1 LPTVILVLLSLL
13 ALATG
18 LAIYVGGRLATL
30 EWLLQKAVTS
40 SGGTLTISGARG
52 SLYGPLHIDRISVR
66 SPEQVISAEQIDIDW
81 QPRQLLTKQIAIR
94 RVQVAALTVDNLMP
108 STQPLVMPSS
118 LSLPL
123 ALQADEVRIGK
134 IAISASGSRTQ
145 LDDLRLRLK
154 GDASGWRMQD
164 ASLGTPWGKLAANA
178 TLRGNRPFAVDG
190 KFRFTAPRFAG
201 DLQGLLRGDLG
212 SLAVDIT
219 ARSHAA
225 NASATLN
232 LAPFDA
238 VPLHA
243 LSIKVRQIDP
253 AAWDAAWPQAD
264 LGLDLTLALGATPD
278 HRVSG
283 NLALTNSATPGPI
296 NLHRLPLRA
305 ISTSLG
311 GTLAALRFNDVM
323 LDLAQAGKLHGN
335 GSIVEVQEVQPQNK
349 PGRAVTLQL
358 HTDGVDVQAIH
369 SRLHRSKIAGDIV
382 LGQRGAMQT
391 LQAALAQ
398 DGLRFDMQAT
408 LADGWLRLQQ
418 ARLRAGASD
427 VQLRGELQLR
437 DDKSV
442 NPANSANQPPP
453 RQTIAQAFKASGA
466 ISHFNP
472 AQFGAFPAADV
483 NTGLSLEGNLAPV
496 PQVRAQFT
504 LQPSRFLNQA
514 LSGHGTLAADP
525 QHVRGV
531 DIALSLGG
539 NAIEAHGDF
548 GAPADR
554 LTWRIDGKQLAALRA
569 GLDGA
574 LRASGTL
581 SGSMAAPSTSFD
593 VNAHGLSWHA
603 TNAQASASSG
613 SLLQAQ
619 GQIALGG
626 EGDFKFKGMTQ
637 RFNPAAFG
645 PYPAASLNATVD
657 ASGRIGAP
665 WRVALDLQLAAAST
679 FLNAPLSGHV
689 VLNADSAHISNAD
702 LDLHLAENQLQA
714 RGNVGA
720 AKDQLDWHLDAPR
733 LAAFGAQFGGALQ
746 ANGNLSGSLALPAL
760 TLMANGRALQLPGQI
775 KLQTVRAS
783 ARMTAGLDS
792 ALQAEID
799 LSALESPQWTLQS
812 AHLRASGTRAA
823 HTLGAAVRGPGFDT
837 QLELA
842 GGWNPEHGWSG
853 LLRSLQNSGDIAFTL
868 QAPAPLRI
876 SDFSSLQQFSI
887 NDAQVN
893 IAGGSLTL
901 KALEKSGAHWRTS
914 GQARALPLSLLR
926 QLAPTLRDKLDGDLT
941 LGASWMLDLDQ
952 SINGSLRLFREGGDV
967 TAGIELPLALGL
979 RQLEARAD
987 IAGNALQVQVD
998 VAGVRAGRL
1007 HLEAASQLARR
1018 DGRWGLPGASA
1029 LTLRGS
1035 ADMPSIAWLAPLSG
1049 QPGLELDGKLALDVR
1064 GSGSI
1069 GAPQLAGSL
1078 NGDNLTLRWTSQG
1091 LKLRNGVL
1099 RAQLAGDQLQVQ
1111 SFHIDGEQG
1120 SAQAS
1125 GWVRFA
1131 DAALTMQIK
1140 ASADKLLVLSRPDRL
1155 LVLSGQGNVSL
1166 DQKRV
1171 QLDGKFKAERAT
1183 IELAS
1188 QSGVTISDD
1197 IVVHGASVKAVKPT
1211 MSLPINIDIEADLGD
1226 QFNLKGFGLDAQ
1238 LTGKVQ
1244 VRAIDRRAPR
1254 ALGSVSVVKGTY
1266 AAYGQK
1272 LQITNGVINFT
1283 GPLDNPGLSIL
1294 AVRKPTDDAGVEAGV
1309 EVRGTALAPQA
1320 RLVST
1325 PSVPDSEKLS
1335 WLVLGHG
1342 SEGTT
1347 GQEFDLLGAAAGALL
1362 GGKQSGLQ
1370 ARVASTLGLDE
1381 IGVSRAKGLE
1391 STVLTVGKRISSRAY
1406 LSFEQGVGS
1415 ASGLAKLRY
1424 SLNSR
1429 VSVQVQ
1435 SGTNNAVDVFY
1446 TWKFD

>member
-1 LPTVILVLLSLL
+1 MLVLLSLL
-13 ALATG
+13 ALTAG
-18 LAIYVGGRLATL
+18 LAIYAGGRPATL
-30 EWLLQKAVTS
+30 EWLLQKAVTR

-52 SLYGPLHIDRISVR
+52 SLYGPLHIDRIRVR
-66 SPEQVISAEQIDIDW
+66 SPEQIISAEQIDIDW
-81 QPRQLLTKQIAIR
+81 LPRQLLTRQIAIR

-108 STQPLVMPSS
+108 STAPLVMPSS
-118 LSLPL
+118 LGLPVS
-123 ALQADEVRIGK
+123 LQADEVRIGK
-134 IAISASGSRTQ
+134 IVINASGNRAQ
-145 LDDLRLRLK
+145 LDDLRLRLR

-164 ASLGTPWGKLAANA
+164 ASLGTPWGKLTANA
-178 TLRGNRPFAVDG
+178 TLRGTRPFAVDG
-190 KFRFTAPRFAG
+190 KFRFTAPQFDG

-212 SLAVDIT
+212 ALEVDIA
-219 ARSHAA
+219 ARRHAA

-243 LSIKVRQIDP
+243 LSIKARQIDP

-264 LGLDLTLALGATPD
+264 LSLDLTLALGATSE
-278 HRVSG
+278 RMVSG
-283 NLALTNSATPGPI
+283 NLVLTNHATPGPI
-296 NLHRLPLRA
+296 DLHRLPLQTL
-305 ISTSLG
+305 STRLG
-311 GTLAALRFNDVM
+311 GTLAALRFNEVL
-323 LDLAQAGKLHGN
+323 LDLAQAGKLRGN
-335 GSIVEVQEVQPQNK
+335 GSIVEGQEVPPQNK
-349 PGRAVTLQL
+349 PSRAVALQL

-369 SRLHRSKIAGDIV
+369 SHLHRTKIAGDVV
-382 LGQRGAMQT
+382 LGQRDAMQT

-398 DGLRFDMQAT
+398 DGLRFDLQAT

-437 DDKSV
+437 DDKRA
-442 NPANSANQPPP
+442 NPANPANPTNP
-453 RQTIAQAFKASGA
+453 QTIAQAFKASGA

-472 AQFGAFPAADV
+472 AQFGAFPAADL
-483 NTGLSLEGNLAPV
+483 NTSLSLEGNLAPV

-531 DIALSLGG
+531 DVALSLGG

-581 SGSMAAPSTSFD
+581 SGSMATPSTSFD

-603 TNAQASASSG
+603 TSAQASASSD
-613 SLLQAQ
+613 SVVQAQ

-626 EGDFKFKGMTQ
+626 ASDFKLKGMTQ
-637 RFNPAAFG
+637 RLNPAAFG

-689 VLNADSAHISNAD
+689 FFNADPTHISNAD

-714 RGNVGA
+714 RGNAGA

-746 ANGNLSGSLALPAL
+746 ATGTLGGSLALPAL
-760 TLMANGRALQLPGQI
+760 TLTANGRALQLPGQI
-775 KLQTVRAS
+775 KLQTLRAS

-799 LSALESPQWTLQS
+799 ASAFESPQLTLES

-823 HTLGAAVRGPGFDT
+823 HTLGAAVRGPGFDA
-837 QLELA
+837 QLALA
-842 GGWNPEHGWSG
+842 GGWNSEHGWSG
-853 LLRSLQNSGDIAFTL
+853 QLRNLQNSGDLAFKL
-868 QAPAPLRI
+868 QAPAPVRI
-876 SDFSSLQQFSI
+876 SDVSSLQQFSI

-901 KALEKSGAHWRTS
+901 TTLEKSGAHWRSS
-914 GQARALPLSLLR
+914 GQASALPLSLLR
-926 QLAPTLRDKLDGDLT
+926 QLVPALRDKLDGDLT

-952 SINGSLRLFREGGDV
+952 SINGSLRIFRQSGDV
-967 TAGIELPLALGL
+967 SAGIELPLALGL

-998 VAGVRAGRL
+998 VAGARAGRL

-1078 NGDNLTLRWTSQG
+1078 NGDNLALRWTSQG

-1111 SFHIDGEQG
+1111 SLHIDGEQG

-1155 LVLSGQGNVSL
+1155 LVLSGQGNVSM

-1197 IVVHGASVKAVKPT
+1197 IVVHGASVKAVKPS

-1294 AVRKPTDDAGVEAGV
+1294 AVRKPADDAGVEAGV

-1370 ARVASTLGLDE
+1370 TRVASTLGLDE